1 MRGHKLLDHSG
12 IVYGIVAPLA
22 EIGSAVDVAQH
33 TERGIRTQPVAVD
46 TAEFPERFAVECVT
60 ALFGKNFAHVF
71 VFGVVDTLVLHRGTC
86 VELAAKVFVVL
97 HTSFVAKTSE
107 LLQTHIHGMKRESR
121 AGVVGVRVG
130 PRMGH
135 RGIVDREYLK
145 ELLPCSHCPVDHLHK
160 VEEIAHTEI
169 LLCAHGECRYGHTG
183 ATPCRTG
190 VDHTLSAHHQG
201 IMLVGGHNVHHSV
214 VATLPG
220 LQFMSGAVENH
231 KLVSEGQRHLTQVD
245 AYRPAGEIMVIH
257 YKGTGRIPGA
267 KRLVIA
273 AYGHYF
279 IGSHHRG
286 LDIDSDSPAGD
297 GQQQVAVVAAVHALG
312 KYRGII

>member
-1 MRGHKLLDHSG
+1 
-12 IVYGIVAPLA
+12 
-22 EIGSAVDVAQH
+22 
-33 TERGIRTQPVAVD
+33 
-46 TAEFPERFAVECVT
+46 
-60 ALFGKNFAHVF
+60 
-71 VFGVVDTLVLHRGTC
+71 
-86 VELAAKVFVVL
+86 
-97 HTSFVAKTSE
+97 
-107 LLQTHIHGMKRESR
+107 MKRESR

-190 VDHTLSAHHQG
+190 VDHTLSEHHQG

-231 KLVSEGQRHLTQVD
+231 KLVSERQRHLTQVD
-245 AYRPAGEIMVIH
+245 ACRPAG
-257 YKGTGRIPGA
+257 KSWS
-267 KRLVIA
+267 
-273 AYGHYF
+273 F
-279 IGSHHRG
+279 ITRA
-286 LDIDSDSPAGD
+286 PAGFQAPSVSSSPHMATTSSEATI
-297 GQQQVAVVAAVHALG
+297 GASTSIVTVPPVTGNSRSRLSRRFMHSVNTEE
-312 KYRGII
+312 